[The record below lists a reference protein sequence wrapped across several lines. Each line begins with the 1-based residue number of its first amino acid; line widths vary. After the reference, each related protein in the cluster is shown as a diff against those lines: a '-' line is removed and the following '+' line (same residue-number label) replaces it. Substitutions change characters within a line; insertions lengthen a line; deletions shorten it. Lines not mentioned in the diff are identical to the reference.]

1 MQRIYLDNNSTTRPA
16 PEVVE
21 AMAPWMGERHANPS
35 SPHPDGE
42 ASADAIRAARGRV
55 ASLLGCLPSEVC
67 FTSGASES
75 IATAFASAQ
84 ATAPDERRKLIVS
97 SVEHSAVKYSA
108 QRAEEDEGWELV
120 VIGVDEEGRLDR
132 ERLLS
137 EIDSSCALVS
147 LILANNETGVLSDLG
162 GVGEACHAVGA
173 SLHVDAVQAPG
184 KTVLDVGGLDCDLL
198 SLSAHKFH
206 GPAGVGVLYVRSGQ
220 TFRPLIVGGPQ
231 EDERRA
237 GTENVA
243 AIVGLGVAAQLAQA
257 RSLDTRGLASMESLR
272 DTLEQR
278 LLAALPGSRANG
290 GRSPRAPGT
299 SNVYLGGLE
308 AAYVL
313 AVIGQEG
320 VDASAGSAC
329 NATST
334 APSPVLM
341 AMGRDE
347 AQASGSLR
355 FSLSAH
361 TTAEE
366 IDRAGDVV
374 IAAVHTLRT
383 L

>member
-16 PEVVE
+16 PEVVG

-84 ATAPDERRKLIVS
+84 ATAPADRRKLIVS

-108 QRAEEDEGWELV
+108 QRAGDEGWELA

-137 EIDSSCALVS
+137 EIDTSCALVS
-147 LILANNETGVLSDLG
+147 LILANNETGVLSDLE
-162 GVGEACHAVGA
+162 GVGEACHAAGA

-184 KTVLDVGGLDCDLL
+184 KMVLDVGGLDCDLL

-220 TFRPLIVGGPQ
+220 AFRPLIVGGPQ

-272 DTLEQR
+272 DALEQR
-278 LLAALPGSRANG
+278 LLEALPDSRANG
-290 GRSPRAPGT
+290 AGSPRVPGT

-361 TTAEE
+361 TTEQE
-366 IDRAGDVV
+366 IDQAGDVV

>member
-1 MQRIYLDNNSTTRPA
+1 M
-16 PEVVE
+16 E
-21 AMAPWMGERHANPS
+21 
-35 SPHPDGE
+35 
-42 ASADAIRAARGRV
+42 
-55 ASLLGCLPSEVC
+55 
-67 FTSGASES
+67 
-75 IATAFASAQ
+75 
-84 ATAPDERRKLIVS
+84 
-97 SVEHSAVKYSA
+97 
-108 QRAEEDEGWELV
+108 
-120 VIGVDEEGRLDR
+120 
-132 ERLLS
+132 
-137 EIDSSCALVS
+137 
-147 LILANNETGVLSDLG
+147 
-162 GVGEACHAVGA
+162 
-173 SLHVDAVQAPG
+173 
-184 KTVLDVGGLDCDLL
+184 LDVANLDCDFL

-220 TFRPLIVGGPQ
+220 AFRPLIVGGPQ
-231 EDERRA
+231 EDQRRA

-243 AIVGLGVAAQLAQA
+243 AVVGLGVAAQLAHA
-257 RSLDTRGLASMESLR
+257 HSLNTTSRANMERLR

-278 LLAALPGSRANG
+278 LLASLPGSRANG
-290 GRSPRAPGT
+290 AGSPRVPST
-299 SNVYLGGLE
+299 SNIYLGGLE

-366 IDRAGDVV
+366 IDRTGDVV
-374 IAAVHTLRT
+374 IAAVQALRS

>member
-16 PEVVE
+16 PEVVV

-84 ATAPDERRKLIVS
+84 ATAPAERRKLIVS

-108 QRAEEDEGWELV
+108 QRAGEEGWDLV

-147 LILANNETGVLSDLG
+147 LILANNETGVLSDLQ
-162 GVGEACHAVGA
+162 GVGEACREAGV
-173 SLHVDAVQAPG
+173 SLHLDAVQVPG
-184 KTVLDVGGLDCDLL
+184 KMELDVARLGCDFL

-257 RSLDTRGLASMESLR
+257 RSLDRTSLARMESLR

-290 GRSPRAPGT
+290 AGSPRVPGT

-355 FSLSAH
+355 FSLSDH

-366 IDRAGDVV
+366 IDRAGEVV
-374 IAAVHTLRT
+374 VAAVHTLRS

>member
-42 ASADAIRAARGRV
+42 ASADAIRAARGQV

-84 ATAPDERRKLIVS
+84 ATAPAERRKLIVS

-108 QRAEEDEGWELV
+108 QRAGEEGWNLV
-120 VIGVDEEGRLDR
+120 VIGVDEEGRLDH
-132 ERLLS
+132 ERLMS

-147 LILANNETGVLSDLG
+147 LILANNETGVLSDLE
-162 GVGEACHAVGA
+162 GVGEACRTVGA
-173 SLHVDAVQAPG
+173 SLHLDAVQAPG
-184 KTVLDVGGLDCDLL
+184 KMELDVARLGCDFL

-243 AIVGLGVAAQLAQA
+243 AIVGLGVAAQQAQA
-257 RSLDTRGLASMESLR
+257 RGLDRTSLARMESLR

-290 GRSPRAPGT
+290 AGSPRVPGT

-361 TTAEE
+361 TTSQE

-374 IAAVHTLRT
+374 VAAVHTLRS

>member
-75 IATAFASAQ
+75 IATAFASAL
-84 ATAPDERRKLIVS
+84 ATAPEGRRKLIVS

-108 QRAEEDEGWELV
+108 QRAEDEGWNRV

-132 ERLLS
+132 ELLLS
-137 EIDSSCALVS
+137 EIDSSCAFVS
-147 LILANNETGVLSDLG
+147 LILANNETGVLSNLQ
-162 GVGEACHAVGA
+162 GVGEACRAAGA
-173 SLHVDAVQAPG
+173 SLHVDAVQVPG
-184 KTVLDVGGLDCDLL
+184 KVVLDVGSLGCDFL

-206 GPAGVGVLYVRSGQ
+206 GPAGVGVLFLRSGQ

-243 AIVGLGVAAQLAQA
+243 AIVGLGVAAQLAQT
-257 RSLDTRGLASMESLR
+257 RSLDTESLAAMENLR

-278 LLAALPGSRANG
+278 LLASLPDSRANG
-290 GRSPRAPGT
+290 AGSPRVPNT
-299 SNVYLGGLE
+299 LNVYLGGLE

-313 AVIGQEG
+313 AVVGQEG

-361 TTAEE
+361 TTAQE

-374 IAAVHTLRT
+374 IAAVQALRS

>member
-16 PEVVE
+16 PEVVV

-84 ATAPDERRKLIVS
+84 ATAPAERRKLIVS

-108 QRAEEDEGWELV
+108 QRAGEEGWNLV

-147 LILANNETGVLSDLG
+147 LILANNETGVLSDLQ
-162 GVGEACHAVGA
+162 GVGEACREAGV
-173 SLHVDAVQAPG
+173 SLHLDAVQVPG
-184 KTVLDVGGLDCDLL
+184 KMELDVARLGCDFL

-257 RSLDTRGLASMESLR
+257 RSLDTTSLARMESLR

-290 GRSPRAPGT
+290 AGSPRVPGT

-334 APSPVLM
+334 APSPVLI

-355 FSLSAH
+355 FSLSDH

-366 IDRAGDVV
+366 IDRAGEVV
-374 IAAVHTLRT
+374 VAAVHTLRS

>member
-1 MQRIYLDNNSTTRPA
+1 
-16 PEVVE
+16 
-21 AMAPWMGERHANPS
+21 
-35 SPHPDGE
+35 
-42 ASADAIRAARGRV
+42 
-55 ASLLGCLPSEVC
+55 
-67 FTSGASES
+67 
-75 IATAFASAQ
+75 
-84 ATAPDERRKLIVS
+84 
-97 SVEHSAVKYSA
+97 
-108 QRAEEDEGWELV
+108 
-120 VIGVDEEGRLDR
+120 
-132 ERLLS
+132 
-137 EIDSSCALVS
+137 
-147 LILANNETGVLSDLG
+147 
-162 GVGEACHAVGA
+162 
-173 SLHVDAVQAPG
+173 
-184 KTVLDVGGLDCDLL
+184 
-198 SLSAHKFH
+198 
-206 GPAGVGVLYVRSGQ
+206 
-220 TFRPLIVGGPQ
+220 LIVGGPQ

-257 RSLDTRGLASMESLR
+257 RSLDTTSLARMESLR

-290 GRSPRAPGT
+290 AGSPRVPGT

-355 FSLSAH
+355 FSLSDH

-366 IDRAGDVV
+366 IDRAGEVV
-374 IAAVHTLRT
+374 VAAVHALRS

>member
-16 PEVVE
+16 REVVE
-21 AMAPWMGERHANPS
+21 AMEPWMRERYANPS
-35 SPHPDGE
+35 SPYPAGE
-42 ASADAIRAARGRV
+42 ASADAIRAARGQV
-55 ASLLGCLPSEVC
+55 ASLLGCLPSEIC

-84 ATAPDERRKLIVS
+84 ATAPAERRKLVVS

-108 QRAEEDEGWELV
+108 QRAGDEGWDLV

-137 EIDSSCALVS
+137 ELDSSCAFVS
-147 LILANNETGVLSDLG
+147 LILANNETGVLSDLQ
-162 GVGEACHAVGA
+162 GVGEACRAAGA

-184 KTVLDVGGLDCDLL
+184 KLSLDVAALDCDFL
-198 SLSAHKFH
+198 SLSGHKFH

-220 TFRPLIVGGPQ
+220 RFRPLIVGGPQ

-243 AIVGLGVAAQLAQA
+243 AIVGLGRAAQLAQA
-257 RSLDTRGLASMESLR
+257 QAADAQVLARIEGLR

-290 GRSPRAPGT
+290 AGSPRVPGT

-308 AAYVL
+308 AAFAL
-313 AVIGQEG
+313 ALIGQEG

-341 AMGRDE
+341 AMGRNE

-366 IDRAGDVV
+366 IDRAGEVV
-374 IAAVHTLRT
+374 VRAVQTLES

>member
-21 AMAPWMGERHANPS
+21 AMAPWMHERHANPS
-35 SPHPDGE
+35 SPHPAGE
-42 ASADAIRAARGRV
+42 ASADAIRAARGQV
-55 ASLLGCLPSEVC
+55 ASLLNCSPSEVC

-84 ATAPDERRKLIVS
+84 ATAPEARRKLIVS
-97 SVEHSAVKYSA
+97 NAEHSAVKYNA
-108 QRAEEDEGWELV
+108 QRAEEEGWDLA
-120 VIGVDEEGRLDR
+120 VIGVDEEGQLDR

-137 EIDSSCALVS
+137 EIDSSCAFVS
-147 LILANNETGVLSDLG
+147 LILANNETGVLSDLQ
-162 GVGEACHAVGA
+162 GVGEACRSAGA

-184 KTVLDVGGLDCDLL
+184 KMELDVANLDCDFL

-220 TFRPLIVGGPQ
+220 AFRPLIVGGPQ
-231 EDERRA
+231 EDQRRA

-243 AIVGLGVAAQLAQA
+243 AVVGLGVAAQLAHA
-257 RSLDTRGLASMESLR
+257 HSLNTTSLASMERLR

-278 LLAALPGSRANG
+278 LLASLPGSRANG
-290 GRSPRAPGT
+290 AGSPRVPST
-299 SNVYLGGLE
+299 SNIYLGGLE

-366 IDRAGDVV
+366 IDRTGDVV
-374 IAAVHTLRT
+374 IAAVQALRS